1 MGARPADFDG
11 DAFGFMDMATE
22 EMGGTAALDEVT
34 DGGGSGVQSGTD
46 LVERGAVGRGVAD
59 QDQRMEGGERGEAF
73 GELWLGVF
81 AGGMERGGAGI
92 AQPGDAPGAGREVAL
107 VEVVQA
113 VLIAK
118 SGDLGLRF
126 VVAGKY
132 PYLVAARL

>member
-1 MGARPADFDG
+1 
-11 DAFGFMDMATE
+11 MDMAAE
-22 EMGGTAALDEVT
+22 EMGGTAALDEVA
-34 DGGGSGVQSGTD
+34 DGGGSGVQAGTD

-73 GELWLGVF
+73 GELCLGVF
-81 AGGMERGGAGI
+81 AGGMERGRVGI
-92 AQPGDAPGAGREVAL
+92 AEAGDAPGAGREVAL

-132 PYLVAARL
+132 PYRSEEHT